1 MGYRPVA
8 ERPPDDWLSSLPQDG
23 MLGDA
28 RRLHVAGRRERQPS
42 SSLGCCDLVA
52 RGERG
57 ATCDP
62 CCDFCSWCC

>member
-42 SSLGCCDLVA
+42 SILGVL
-52 RGERG
+52 
-57 ATCDP
+57 
-62 CCDFCSWCC
+62 